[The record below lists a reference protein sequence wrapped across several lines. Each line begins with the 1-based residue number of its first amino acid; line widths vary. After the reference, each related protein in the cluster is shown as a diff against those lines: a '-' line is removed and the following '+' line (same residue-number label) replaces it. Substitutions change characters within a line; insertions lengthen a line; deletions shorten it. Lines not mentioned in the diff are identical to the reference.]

1 MQNRMENV
9 NSENLET
16 QKKLEND
23 FSNSSRKQSY
33 IISALAVLMA
43 LLLYMATI
51 NKYRELGIELQD
63 YKEQLNQCISNK

>member
-1 MQNRMENV
+1 MEIKNKLQT
-9 NSENLET
+9 EKNLE
-16 QKKLEND
+16 NH
-23 FSNSSRKQSY
+23 FSNTSRKQSY

-43 LLLYMATI
+43 LLLYMAII